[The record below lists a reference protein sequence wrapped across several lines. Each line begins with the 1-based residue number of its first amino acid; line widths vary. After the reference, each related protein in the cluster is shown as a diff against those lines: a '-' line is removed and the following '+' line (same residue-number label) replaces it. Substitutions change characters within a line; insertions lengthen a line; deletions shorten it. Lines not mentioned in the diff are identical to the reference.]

1 MKKDVLFIIPSLGA
15 GGGEK
20 SLINLLTQFDFNKYN
35 VDLFLLNHSGLF
47 MDFIPEQVNVLD
59 ITENIEIFNKSLK
72 NSIIEYLSKGKFR
85 LVCSRLM
92 FCIQNRINKN
102 SGIAEQY
109 SWKYLKKAIGIID
122 KKYDVAIGYLEKTSN
137 YICVDCVQ
145 ADKKIGWIHNDYRKL
160 NLDKSFDVKYFK
172 KFNYL
177 VTVSEECEKVLKE
190 EFPEESDKVKLIFN
204 IVSKKAIENLANEA
218 IEKDLMNKDKVNILS
233 IGRLHEQKGFDIAI
247 EACNMLVDK
256 GYNICWYIIGEGQE
270 RRKLEELIDK
280 NNLKD
285 NLKLLG
291 LKSNPY
297 KYLKACDIYAQPS
310 RYEGKS
316 VAIDEA
322 KILCKPIVVTN
333 FSTVYDQIENNK
345 TGIITEMNSIAI
357 STGIENIINSSK
369 TQEKIVYNLKKLE
382 LGNEK
387 EVIKLYELFEDS
399 LN

>member
-1 MKKDVLFIIPSLGA
+1 MKKDILFIIPSLGA

-47 MDFIPEQVNVLD
+47 MDFIPKQVNVLD
-59 ITENIEIFNKSLK
+59 ITENVEIFNKSLK
-72 NSIIEYLSKGKFR
+72 DSIVGYLYKGNFR
-85 LVCSRLM
+85 LAFSRLM
-92 FCIQNRINKN
+92 FCIQNRINEN
-102 SGIAEQY
+102 IGISEQY

-145 ADKKIGWIHNDYRKL
+145 AYKKIGWIHNDYRKL
-160 NLDKSFDVKYFK
+160 NLDKSFDAKYFK
-172 KFNYL
+172 KLDYL

-190 EFPEESDKVKLIFN
+190 EFPEESYKVKLIFN
-204 IVSKKAIENLANEA
+204 IVSKKAIENLANEV
-218 IEKDLMNKDKVNILS
+218 IKEDSMKKDKVNILS

-247 EACNMLVDK
+247 EACKILVDK
-256 GYNICWYIIGEGQE
+256 GYNICWYIIGEGLE
-270 RRKLEELIDK
+270 RSKLEELIDK
-280 NNLKD
+280 NNLKE
-285 NLKLLG
+285 NFKLLS
-291 LKSNPY
+291 LRSNPY
-297 KYLKACDIYAQPS
+297 KYLKACDIYVQTS

-345 TGIITEMNSIAI
+345 TGIITEMNSLAV
-357 STGIENIINSSK
+357 SKGIQSIINNP
-369 TQEKIVYNLKKLE
+369 KIQ
-382 LGNEK
+382 EK
-387 EVIKLYELFEDS
+387 EVIKLYELLKNS